1 MEENQEKKVVN
12 TDKNKSNFS
21 LISFILGIIS
31 IVCFYFSVVSIP
43 CAILAVIFAA
53 LDRKINSSTMS
64 IAGLVMGILTLSL
77 YVVVLFTCL
86 VLGSTFDGIMPLIE
100 TIL

>member
-1 MEENQEKKVVN
+1 MEEKQEEKVVK
-12 TDKNKSNFS
+12 TEKNKSKFS
-21 LISFILGIIS
+21 VIAFVLGLVS
-31 IVCFYFSVVSIP
+31 IVCFYFSVVSVP

-53 LDRKINSSTMS
+53 LDRKVNTSTMS
-64 IAGLVMGILTLSL
+64 VAGLVMGIITLAL

-86 VLGSTFDGIMPLIE
+86 ILDMNFSGITSLIE